1 MCLYTYNE
9 QSKKITN
16 LIYSSIKKNEI
27 FRNKAKRRNIQ
38 LILWKLQDYWNK
50 LFGNTFYAHGLE
62 DNIIKMAVLSKLIY
76 GFDAIYIRISAG
88 FSLANGKLILK
99 FTRNCTW
106 PRIVKGILKTK
117 NREGTYE
124 YLWLIHVDVWQKPT
138 QFCKV
143 FILQLKK
150 KKSNNLFQELKN
162 IFLPRERKIYAHK
175 KPCV

>member
-117 NREGTYE
+117 NREASG
-124 YLWLIHVDVWQKPT
+124 LPLRVA
-138 QFCKV
+138 CKTHSSPGSQQAGNHHGHRDRV
-143 FILQLKK
+143 TPGLENSVLMHWDNFISCCPFTGL
-150 KKSNNLFQELKN
+150 
-162 IFLPRERKIYAHK
+162 
-175 KPCV
+175 